1 MPDLLAIVTHE
12 FARHRTLAERAMEV
26 LGDEQFFHRP
36 APTVN
41 PVALIVKHMAG
52 NLRARWSDPFG
63 GDGEPASRNRDGE
76 FELAPTDTRE
86 SLMSAWDASWTT
98 LESTV
103 ASLRA
108 EDLDRTIP
116 IRGEP
121 HTMAQALMRGAT
133 HASYHVGQILYVARL
148 LAPDSPYLTAAPR
161 ALRAGDAPAA
171 PYLTLAPRADR
182 EPSERSAPSTPMVR
196 RVLETALYV
205 DDVDRAVKFYTS
217 VLGLR
222 LMGQAERMASVDAG
236 SSTVLLLFRRGASI
250 GGIPTEG
257 GAIPPHDGAG
267 PWHLAFA
274 IDAADFESWLSRLE
288 QTGVAVESVVHWPR
302 GGRSVYFRDPDGHSV
317 EFATPGVWQVY

>member
-1 MPDLLAIVTHE
+1 MPDLLDIVTHE
-12 FARHRTLAERAMEV
+12 FVRHRMLAERAMDALE
-26 LGDEQFFHRP
+26 DEQFFHRP
-36 APTVN
+36 APSVN

-76 FELAPTDTRE
+76 FEIAPNDTRE
-86 SLMSAWDASWTT
+86 AVIDAWDAGWTT

-108 EDLDRTIP
+108 DDLERTIT

-121 HTMAQALMRGAT
+121 HTVAQALMRAAT
-133 HASYHVGQILYVARL
+133 HAAYHVGQILYVARM
-148 LAPDSPYLTAAPR
+148 LAPDAPYLTAAPR
-161 ALRAGDAPAA
+161 ALRDDDAPPA
-171 PYLTLAPRADR
+171 PYLTLPPRSDR
-182 EPSERSAPSTPMVR
+182 STSAPKVR

-205 DDVDRAVKFYTS
+205 DDVDRAVTFYTS

-222 LMGQAERMASVDAG
+222 LMAQAERMASIDAG
-236 SSTVLLLFRRGASI
+236 GSTVLLLFRRGASI
-250 GGIPTEG
+250 GGIPTDG

-267 PWHLAFA
+267 PWHVAFA
-274 IDAADFESWLSRLE
+274 IDAGEFDAWLGRLDRC
-288 QTGVAVESVVHWPR
+288 GVTIESVVHWPR

-317 EFATPGVWQVY
+317 ECATPGVWEVY